1 MQIYDSARTPQVT
14 NIDRRQLIIR
24 QPDDWHVHLR
34 DDAILQSV
42 LPYTAS
48 QFARAIV
55 MPNLDPPI
63 ISKAMARSYRDRI
76 LAAIPPE
83 LEFTPLM
90 TCFLTDRSDSEEIA
104 QGFFEGIFIAC
115 KLYPS
120 GATTNSDGGVTNI
133 KNIYK
138 VLDRLQTIGMPLL
151 IHGEV
156 IDKDVDVFDREA
168 VFIDRILKSLVKD
181 FPNLKIV
188 LEHITTIQ
196 SIEFVQAN
204 SDNIAATITPHHLII
219 NRNAMFDGGIR
230 PHNYCLP
237 LAKREAHRLALR
249 KAATSG
255 SKKFFLGTDSAP
267 HAVSRKET
275 SCGCAGI
282 FNAPCAIETYAQ
294 VFEEENKL
302 DALEPFSSING
313 SIFYGLPLNNKF
325 MTLHKSEKYIAEE
338 IKIKEQSFIPF
349 NAGKTI
355 NWTIF
360 EIR

>member
-1 MQIYDSARTPQVT
+1 MQIFNGDRTQE
-14 NIDRRQLIIR
+14 IKFDRNQIIIR

-42 LPYTAS
+42 LPYTAR

-63 ISKAMARSYRDRI
+63 ISREMARSYRERI
-76 LAAIPPE
+76 RAAIPTG
-83 LEFTPLM
+83 LEFKPLM
-90 TCFLTDRSDSEEIA
+90 TCFLTDLSDSEEIA
-104 QGFFEGIFIAC
+104 QGFFEGVFSAC

-120 GATTNSDGGVTNI
+120 GATTNSDCGVSNI

-138 VLDRLQTIGMPLL
+138 ILDRLQTIGMPLL

-156 IDKDVDVFDREA
+156 VDKDVDVFDREA

-181 FPNLKIV
+181 FPDLKIV

-196 SIEFVQAN
+196 SIEFVQAS

-219 NRNAMFDGGIR
+219 NRNAMFEDGIR

-237 LAKREAHRLALR
+237 LAKRETHRLALR
-249 KAATSG
+249 KVATSG

-302 DALEPFSSING
+302 DTLEFFSSING
-313 SIFYGLPLNNKF
+313 PNFYGLPLNNKV
-325 MTLHKSEKYIAEE
+325 MTLHKSKNYIAEQ
-338 IKIKEQSFIPF
+338 IKIKDQSFIPF
-349 NAGKTI
+349 NAGQTI
-355 NWTIF
+355 NWSIF